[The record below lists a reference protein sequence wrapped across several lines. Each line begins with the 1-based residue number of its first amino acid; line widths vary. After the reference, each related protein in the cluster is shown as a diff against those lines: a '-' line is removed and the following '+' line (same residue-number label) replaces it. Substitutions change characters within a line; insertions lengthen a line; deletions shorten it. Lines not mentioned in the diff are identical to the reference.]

1 MSAKGEM
8 DMKQFS
14 IEIKNRVGELAKVT
28 ELMAEHAINILAV
41 ACETAGSKPMI
52 RVVTEDQA
60 STRKALSRSGRDFSE
75 QDIIVVRMMDRPG
88 ELAKMARRLARE
100 GINVESLYIFGKA
113 RGMTEIA
120 LAVDDHKRAKVVLD
134 IRD

>member
-1 MSAKGEM
+1 MSSKGEM

-28 ELMAEHAINILAV
+28 ELMAEHAINIV
-41 ACETAGSKPMI
+41 AIASEGSTSRRLI

-60 STRKALSRSGRDFSE
+60 STRRALSRSGRDFSE
-75 QDIIVVRMMDRPG
+75 QDILVVKMLDRPG

-100 GINVESLYIFGKA
+100 GISVESIYIFGKA
-113 RGMTEIA
+113 RGLTEIA
-120 LAVDDHKRAKVVLD
+120 LAVDDLKRARRVLD
-134 IRD
+134 IRE

>member
-1 MSAKGEM
+1 M

-28 ELMAEHAINILAV
+28 ELMAEHAINIV
-41 ACETAGSKPMI
+41 AIASEGTGSKPMV

-75 QDIIVVRMMDRPG
+75 QDIIVVKMMDRPG

-100 GINVESLYIFGKA
+100 GINVVSIYIFGKA

-120 LAVDDHKRAKVVLD
+120 LAVDDYKKAKTVLD

>member
-1 MSAKGEM
+1 
-8 DMKQFS
+8 MKQFS

-28 ELMAEHAINILAV
+28 ELMAEHAINIV
-41 ACETAGSKPMI
+41 AIASEGAGAKPVI
-52 RVVTEDQA
+52 RIVTEDQA
-60 STRKALSRSGRDFSE
+60 STRKALARSGRDFSE
-75 QDIIVVRMMDRPG
+75 QDIIVVKMLDRPG

-100 GINVESLYIFGKA
+100 GINVDSIYIFGKA

-120 LAVDDHKRAKVVLD
+120 LAVDDHKSAKKVLD

>member
-1 MSAKGEM
+1 MY
-8 DMKQFS
+8 MKQFS

-28 ELMAEHAINILAV
+28 ELMAEHAINIMAI
-41 ACETAGSKPMI
+41 ASESSGSKPMI

-60 STRKALSRSGRDFSE
+60 STRKALSRSGRDFTE
-75 QDIIVVRMMDRPG
+75 QDILVVKLIDRPG

-100 GINVESLYIFGKA
+100 GINVESIYIFGKA

-120 LAVDDHKRAKVVLD
+120 IAVDDHKGAKKALD

>member
-1 MSAKGEM
+1 M

-14 IEIKNRVGELAKVT
+14 IDIKNRVGELAKVT
-28 ELMAEHAINILAV
+28 ELMAEHAINIVAL
-41 ACETAGSKPMI
+41 ACETAGSRPMI

-60 STRKALSRSGRDFSE
+60 STRKALEKSGRDFSE
-75 QDIIVVRMMDRPG
+75 QEILVIKLIDRPG
-88 ELAKMARRLARE
+88 ELSKMARRLARE
-100 GINVESLYIFGKA
+100 GINVVSIYIFGKS

-120 LAVDDHKRAKVVLD
+120 LAVDDHHKAKNVLD